1 MSTPSVPTKPD
12 VPAAAPGTER
22 RADDGPTGRE
32 RASSPPAEARRA
44 APRGDQETV
53 PRVLDPAPSDRTVD
67 ADLLIDIPKLSVEEL
82 SLELDAS
89 LLLNHVKLD
98 AKGLEAGL
106 YLKANFDHLV
116 ALTPQ
121 GTGAPRQRGADVMRG
136 RTGLR
141 ELLGAT
147 RDAYRDLSDRDVQRQ
162 LQGVHASAREAY
174 ARITTEDEPA
184 GERQRDEDGAQEE
197 GEPEHRHDGD
207 RGRSLAVRDRARHAV
222 TQGAKAAGLTA
233 AGLAGGALLEAHGKP
248 SRKLSIPGRRTR
260 ARAIRDA
267 IAKRLP

>member
-1 MSTPSVPTKPD
+1 MSTPSVPTKPE
-12 VPAAAPGTER
+12 VSAAA
-22 RADDGPTGRE
+22 RE
-32 RASSPPAEARRA
+32 RAPSPQPEARRE
-44 APRGDQETV
+44 APRGEQGGEGHQRV
-53 PRVLDPAPSDRTVD
+53 PQVNGAAPSDRAVD

-82 SLELDAS
+82 TLELDAS
-89 LLLNHVKLD
+89 LLLDRVKLD

-106 YLKANFDHLV
+106 YVKANLDNVV
-116 ALTPQ
+116 ALTQQ
-121 GTGAPRQRGADVMRG
+121 GPGTSLGSASDRQRGSEIMRA

-147 RDAYRDLSDRDVQRQ
+147 RDAYRDLSDRDVQRE

-174 ARITTEDEPA
+174 ARITTQDEPA
-184 GERQRDEDGAQEE
+184 RERQPDADAVQDEGEREHEGDG
-197 GEPEHRHDGD
+197 
-207 RGRSLAVRDRARHAV
+207 GRSRPVRERARHAV

-233 AGLAGGALLEAHGKP
+233 AGLAGGALLESHNKP
-248 SRKLSIPGRRTR
+248 SRRLSISGRRNR